1 MCGKP
6 HGKGT
11 DVYANGIVSNEVYRH
26 GTLIASQLVREEE
39 AFYNVSEKAF
49 WFKDAEI

>member
-11 DVYANGIVSNEVYRH
+11 YVYGRSIYNEVYRH